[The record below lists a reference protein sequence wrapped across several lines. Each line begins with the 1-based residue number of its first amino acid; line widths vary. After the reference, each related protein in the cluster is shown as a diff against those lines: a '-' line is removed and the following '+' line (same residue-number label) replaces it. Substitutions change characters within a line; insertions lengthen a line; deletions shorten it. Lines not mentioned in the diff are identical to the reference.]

1 MRVASSCKYGGLFDN
16 DYLSVVGLGKWDRI
30 ISNSAM
36 QAPFLFLKI
45 ILKSRINELEG
56 LIMLDLL
63 QFTAVNRGKSQCI
76 EVYHQM
82 ECHWRIWYHGL
93 YLFMIYCSIHDK
105 SE

>member
-45 ILKSRINELEG
+45 ILKSWPNGLKS

-63 QFTAVNRGKSQCI
+63 RFTAVYRSKPQYTAVNRSASRCI
-76 EVYHQM
+76 IKWNVIGDF
-82 ECHWRIWYHGL
+82 CITFGIDL
-93 YLFMIYCSIHDK
+93 
-105 SE
+105 

>member
-36 QAPFLFLKI
+36 HALFLFLKI
-45 ILKSRINELEG
+45 ILKNKIDGLKA
-56 LIMLDLL
+56 LIMFDLL
-63 QFTAVNRGKSQCI
+63 QFTAVNHGKSQCI
-76 EVYHQM
+76 EEHRQM
-82 ECHWRIWYHGL
+82 ECHWRFWYHGL
-93 YLFMIYCSIHDK
+93 YLFMIYCSFDDK